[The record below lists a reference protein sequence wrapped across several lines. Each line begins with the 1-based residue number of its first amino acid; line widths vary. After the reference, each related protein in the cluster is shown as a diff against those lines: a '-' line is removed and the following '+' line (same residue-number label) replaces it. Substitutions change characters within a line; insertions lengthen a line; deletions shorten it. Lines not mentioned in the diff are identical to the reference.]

1 MENAALCWRYDGE
14 HRQYS
19 PNEKPLGKHIHCIF
33 FRQWVPF
40 RWALTVVCMRL
51 LRYVENTWHLTAISL
66 YTGQFSMPS
75 DKRQL
80 YEFDVRVPLMIR
92 GPNVTAGRVVKV
104 LLYCRFILNSTMT
117 NPHVVNEASV
127 NFNFRVLSWV
137 FFKLIDFFSITYE
150 RTVLRVHECWK
161 NYLLSFLKIFKAKDH

>member
-1 MENAALCWRYDGE
+1 
-14 HRQYS
+14 
-19 PNEKPLGKHIHCIF
+19 
-33 FRQWVPF
+33 
-40 RWALTVVCMRL
+40 
-51 LRYVENTWHLTAISL
+51 
-66 YTGQFSMPS
+66 MPS

-92 GPNVTAGRVVKV
+92 GPNVTAGQVVKV

-127 NFNFRVLSWV
+127 NFHFRGFKLG

>member
-1 MENAALCWRYDGE
+1 
-14 HRQYS
+14 
-19 PNEKPLGKHIHCIF
+19 
-33 FRQWVPF
+33 
-40 RWALTVVCMRL
+40 
-51 LRYVENTWHLTAISL
+51 
-66 YTGQFSMPS
+66 MPS

-127 NFNFRVLSWV
+127 NILYLRGFKLG
-137 FFKLIDFFSITYE
+137 FFKLIDLFSITYE
-150 RTVLRVHECWK
+150 RTVLRVHEC
-161 NYLLSFLKIFKAKDH
+161 